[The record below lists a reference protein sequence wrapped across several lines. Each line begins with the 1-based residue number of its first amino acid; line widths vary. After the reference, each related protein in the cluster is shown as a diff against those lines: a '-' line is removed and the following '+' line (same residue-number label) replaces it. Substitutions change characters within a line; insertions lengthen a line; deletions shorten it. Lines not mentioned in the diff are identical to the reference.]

1 MDFGS
6 DDVKS
11 HLVILLL
18 LIYGTAMVQAIH
30 ASEVKSSDVQPV
42 ASRGG
47 KGRCLLKDMVTVFV
61 EIEGSGCN
69 RSRNYRADDL
79 YHYLIIVQN
88 RCKYCNAK
96 SVGVEVSGYF
106 LGNEIMNLMRPFA
119 PGGDQ
124 YVVKYTNSKQVG
136 GVSPAR
142 ATFYECRDI

>member
-6 DDVKS
+6 DDVKFQ
-11 HLVILLL
+11 LVILLL
-18 LIYGTAMVQAIH
+18 LISGTVMVQAIH
-30 ASEVKSSDVQPV
+30 PSEVKSSDIQPV
-42 ASRGG
+42 AVRGG
-47 KGRCLLKDMVTVFV
+47 KGRCQLKDMVTVFV
-61 EIEGSGCN
+61 EIDGSGCN
-69 RSRNYRADDL
+69 ISRNKTANL

-96 SVGVEVSGYF
+96 GVGVEVSGYF
-106 LGNEIMNLMRPFA
+106 LGNEIVNLKQPFA

-124 YVVKYTNSKQVG
+124 YVLKYTNSKQVG